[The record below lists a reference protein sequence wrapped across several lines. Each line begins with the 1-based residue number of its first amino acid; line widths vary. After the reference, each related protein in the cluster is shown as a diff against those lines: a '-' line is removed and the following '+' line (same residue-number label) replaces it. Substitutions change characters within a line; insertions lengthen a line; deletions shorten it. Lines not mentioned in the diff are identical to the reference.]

1 MTRPRLFLI
10 IFMTLLLPTVPAAEK
25 KKGET
30 PSALPKWRQ
39 WELGPSEPVS
49 ADKALSTFKIA
60 PGFKLEL
67 FAAEPMVVD
76 PVCMAWD
83 GNGRAWV
90 VEMRGYMPDVAG
102 TGESSLKVGKVVV
115 LEDTNNDGKADKK
128 TDYLDGLIMPRAIAM
143 VQGGVLVAEPPNI
156 WFCQD
161 TDGDLKCDKKTR
173 VASFARQGPVEHTD
187 NGLVPCLDNWMYNAK
202 SNKRFMFRDGK
213 MITSTARFRGQW
225 GICQDDYGRLYSTSN
240 SRYLNSDWE
249 MYHNPKGFANAAVKT
264 SNINSIRPNPGINR
278 GYKPEMLR
286 KDGRLARITA
296 ISGPGVYR
304 SVRYPEEY
312 AGAAFI
318 PEPAANALTSHLF
331 KETDKG
337 LGASEH
343 KLFADKDFQK
353 REFLCSTDE
362 RFRPVSVYSG
372 PDGCIYI
379 VDLYRGIL
387 QHKAYVT
394 SFYLKPYILERKLE
408 VPVGMGR
415 IYRIV
420 YTAKGRDKT
429 QPRLLSASITELV
442 KTLSHPN
449 GWWRDTAQRL
459 LVQRH
464 DPKSMPLLKKAAAAS
479 ENHLSRIHALWAL
492 EGMNALDLTTIERG
506 LKDKHNKV
514 QMTAL
519 VISGRLR
526 ATADQDKAIE
536 AVRVLGKSKLEQL
549 SSLSEQMVKRLKGEI
564 IAKSGGPPKIKKM
577 PKGDH
582 GEAVRRGVE
591 VYNTLC
597 ITCHLADGKGADN
610 LAPPLAD
617 SDWVTGSTERLIRIA
632 LHGVQGPIEVNGS
645 RYRHPE
651 IMPGL
656 GLALKDQQIAD
667 VLTYIRTAWGGKSQ
681 VKEKDVKR
689 IRAAHK
695 DRVIPW
701 DVKELL
707 ELK

>member
-1 MTRPRLFLI
+1 MKHLLSTSLI
-10 IFMTLLLPTVPAAEK
+10 FSCLLSSVPAADK
-25 KKGET
+25 KKVET
-30 PSALPKWRQ
+30 TVDTPKWRQ
-39 WELGPSEPVS
+39 WELGSSAPVP
-49 ADKALSTFKIA
+49 ADKVLSTFRIA

-90 VEMRGYMPDVAG
+90 VEMRGYMPDVSG
-102 TGESSLKVGKVVV
+102 TGETSLKVGKVIV
-115 LEDTNNDGKADKK
+115 LEDTNNDGRADKK

-161 TDGDLKCDKKTR
+161 TDGNLKCDKKTK

-225 GICQDDYGRLYSTSN
+225 GICQDDYGRLYTTSN
-240 SRYLNSDWE
+240 SRYLNSDWD
-249 MYHNPKGFANAAVKT
+249 MYHNPKGFANAAVRT
-264 SNINSIRPNPGINR
+264 SDINSIRPNPGINR

-304 SVRYPEEY
+304 ADRYPEEY

-337 LGASEH
+337 LGTAEH
-343 KLFADKDFQK
+343 KLFLDENFQK

-362 RFRPVSVYSG
+362 RFRPVNVYSG
-372 PDGCIYI
+372 PDGCIYV

-387 QHKAYVT
+387 QHKVYVT
-394 SFYLKPYILERKLE
+394 GFYLKPYILERKLE

-420 YTAKGRDKT
+420 HKAKGRDKN
-429 QPRLLSASITELV
+429 QPRLLSASNTELV

-459 LVQRH
+459 LVQRN
-464 DPKSMPLLKKAAAAS
+464 DPKSVPLLKKAVVAAD
-479 ENHLSRIHALWAL
+479 NHLGRIHALWAL
-492 EGMNALDLTTIERG
+492 EGINALDLATIETG
-506 LKDKHNKV
+506 LEDEHNKV

-519 VISGRLR
+519 VVSGRLR
-526 ATADQDKAIE
+526 ATIDQDKTIV
-536 AVRVLGKSKLEQL
+536 AVQALGKSKLEQV
-549 SSLSEQMVKRLKGEI
+549 SKLSEQMVKRLKGEI
-564 IAKSGGPPKIKKM
+564 MAKSGGAPKIKKM

-582 GEAVRRGVE
+582 GESVKRGIE

-610 LAPPLAD
+610 LAPPLAN
-617 SDWVTGSTERLIRIA
+617 SDWVTGSPERLIRIA

-651 IMPGL
+651 VMPGL

-681 VKEKDVKR
+681 VKEKEVKHV
-689 IRAAHK
+689 RATHK
-695 DRVIPW
+695 DRVLPW
-701 DVKELL
+701 NVKELL
-707 ELK
+707 EIK

>member
-1 MTRPRLFLI
+1 MKRPRLFLI

-25 KKGET
+25 KKVET

-39 WELGPSEPVS
+39 WELGPSEPVP

-76 PVCMAWD
+76 PVCMSWD

-161 TDGDLKCDKKTR
+161 TDGDLKCDKKTK

-264 SNINSIRPNPGINR
+264 SDINSIRPNPGINR

-337 LGASEH
+337 LGVSEH

-420 YTAKGRDKT
+420 YTAKGRDKI

-464 DPKSMPLLKKAAAAS
+464 DPKSVPLLKKAVAAS

-492 EGMNALDLTTIERG
+492 EGMNALDLATIERG

-536 AVRVLGKSKLEQL
+536 AVQVLGTSKLEQL

-582 GEAVRRGVE
+582 GEAVRRGIE
-591 VYNTLC
+591 VYNILC

-681 VKEKDVKR
+681 VEEKDVKR
-689 IRAAHK
+689 VRAAHK

-701 DVKELL
+701 EVKELL
-707 ELK
+707 EIN

>member
-1 MTRPRLFLI
+1 MKHLLS
-10 IFMTLLLPTVPAAEK
+10 TLLIFSYLLPAVLAADK

-30 PSALPKWRQ
+30 LTDPPKWRQ
-39 WELGPSEPVS
+39 WDLGASAPIP

-90 VEMRGYMPDVAG
+90 VEMRGYMPDVSG
-102 TGESSLKVGKVVV
+102 TGETSLKVGKVVV
-115 LEDTNNDGKADKK
+115 LEDTNNDGRADKK
-128 TDYLDGLIMPRAIAM
+128 TDYLKGLVMPRAIAM

-156 WFCQD
+156 WFCED
-161 TDGDLKCDKKTR
+161 TNGDLQCDRKTK
-173 VASFARQGPVEHTD
+173 VASYAKQGPVEHTD

-249 MYHNPKGFANAAVKT
+249 MYHNPKGFANAAVRT
-264 SNINSIRPNPGINR
+264 SDINSIRPNPGINR

-304 SVRYPEEY
+304 ADRYPQEY

-331 KETDKG
+331 KETDQG

-343 KLFADKDFQK
+343 KLFPDENFQK

-362 RFRPVSVYSG
+362 RFRPVNVYSG
-372 PDGCIYI
+372 PDGCIYV

-387 QHKAYVT
+387 QHKVYVT
-394 SFYLKPYILERKLE
+394 GFYLKPYILERKLE

-420 YTAKGRDKT
+420 HTAKGRDKT
-429 QPRLLSASITELV
+429 QPRLLAASITELV

-449 GWWRDTAQRL
+449 GWWRDIAQRL
-459 LVQRH
+459 LVQRN
-464 DPKSMPLLKKAAAAS
+464 DTKSVPLLKKTVATAG
-479 ENHLSRIHALWAL
+479 NHLGRIHALWTL
-492 EGMNALDLTTIERG
+492 EGMNALDLATIETG
-506 LKDKHNKV
+506 LKDEHNKV

-519 VISGRLR
+519 VVSGRLR
-526 ATADQDKAIE
+526 ATTDQDKATA
-536 AVRVLGKSKLEQL
+536 AVQALGESKLEQV
-549 SSLSEQMVKRLKGEI
+549 SKLSEQMVKRLKGEI
-564 IAKSGGPPKIKKM
+564 IAKSGGAPKIKKM
-577 PKGDH
+577 PKGSH
-582 GEAVRRGVE
+582 GESVKRGIE

-610 LAPPLAD
+610 LAPPLAN
-617 SDWVTGSTERLIRIA
+617 SDWVAGSPERLIRIA
-632 LHGVQGPIEVNGS
+632 LHGVQGPIEVSGS

-651 IMPGL
+651 VMPGL

-681 VKEKDVKR
+681 VEERDVKR
-689 IRAAHK
+689 VRTTHK
-695 DRVIPW
+695 DRVLPW
-701 DVKELL
+701 NVKELL
-707 ELK
+707 EIK

>member
-10 IFMTLLLPTVPAAEK
+10 ILMTLLLPTVPAAEK
-25 KKGET
+25 KKVET

-39 WELGPSEPVS
+39 WELGPSEPVP

-60 PGFKLEL
+60 PGFNLEL

-213 MITSTARFRGQW
+213 IITSTARFRGQW

-264 SNINSIRPNPGINR
+264 SDINSIRPNPGINR

-420 YTAKGRDKT
+420 YTAKGRDKI

-459 LVQRH
+459 LVQRNN
-464 DPKSMPLLKKAAAAS
+464 PKSVPLLKKAVAAS

-492 EGMNALDLTTIERG
+492 EGMNALNLATIERG

-536 AVRVLGKSKLEQL
+536 AVQVLGTSKLEQL

-582 GEAVRRGVE
+582 GEAVRRGIE
-591 VYNTLC
+591 VYNILC

-667 VLTYIRTAWGGKSQ
+667 VLTYIRTAWGSKSQ
-681 VKEKDVKR
+681 VEEKDVKR
-689 IRAAHK
+689 IRTAHK

-707 ELK
+707 KLK

>member
-1 MTRPRLFLI
+1 MKHLLS
-10 IFMTLLLPTVPAAEK
+10 TLLIFSYLLPAVLAADK

-30 PSALPKWRQ
+30 LTDPPKWRQ
-39 WELGPSEPVS
+39 WDLGASAPIP
-49 ADKALSTFKIA
+49 ADKALPTFKIA

-76 PVCMAWD
+76 PVCMVWD

-264 SNINSIRPNPGINR
+264 SDINSIRPNPGINR

-343 KLFADKDFQK
+343 KLFADKGFQK

-420 YTAKGRDKT
+420 YTAKGRDKI

-459 LVQRH
+459 LVQRNN
-464 DPKSMPLLKKAAAAS
+464 PKSVPLLKKAVAAS

-492 EGMNALDLTTIERG
+492 EGMNALDLATIERG
-506 LKDKHNKV
+506 LKDKHDKV

-519 VISGRLR
+519 VTSGRLR
-526 ATADQDKAIE
+526 ATADQDKATE
-536 AVRVLGKSKLEQL
+536 AVQVLGTSKLEQL

-582 GEAVRRGVE
+582 GEAVRRGIE
-591 VYNTLC
+591 VYNILC

-610 LAPPLAD
+610 LAPPLAN

-681 VKEKDVKR
+681 VEEKDVKS
-689 IRAAHK
+689 IRTAHK

-707 ELK
+707 KIK

>member
-10 IFMTLLLPTVPAAEK
+10 IFMTLLLPTIPAAEK
-25 KKGET
+25 KKVQT

-39 WELGPSEPVS
+39 WELGPSAPVP

-264 SNINSIRPNPGINR
+264 SDINSIRPNPGINR

-420 YTAKGRDKT
+420 YTAKGRDKI

-459 LVQRH
+459 LVQRNN
-464 DPKSMPLLKKAAAAS
+464 PKSVPLLKKAVAAS

-492 EGMNALDLTTIERG
+492 EGMNALNLATIERG

-526 ATADQDKAIE
+526 ATADQDNAIE
-536 AVRVLGKSKLEQL
+536 AVQVLGTSKLEQL

-582 GEAVRRGVE
+582 GEAVRHGIE

-610 LAPPLAD
+610 LAPPLAN

-681 VKEKDVKR
+681 VEEKDVKR

-695 DRVIPW
+695 NRVIPW

-707 ELK
+707 KLK

>member
-1 MTRPRLFLI
+1 MRLLFLLI
-10 IFMTLLLPTVPAAEK
+10 QLTLLPAVFAADK
-25 KKGET
+25 KKSET
-30 PSALPKWRQ
+30 LSDPPKWRQ
-39 WELGPSEPVS
+39 WDLGASAPVP

-90 VEMRGYMPDVAG
+90 VEMRGYMPDVSG
-102 TGESSLKVGKVVV
+102 TGEISLKVGKVVV
-115 LEDTNNDGKADKK
+115 LEDTNNDGRADKK
-128 TDYLDGLIMPRAIAM
+128 TDYLKGLIMPRAIAM

-156 WFCQD
+156 WFCED
-161 TDGDLKCDKKTR
+161 TNGDLKCDKKTR
-173 VASFARQGPVEHTD
+173 VASFGKQGPVEHTD

-249 MYHNPKGFANAAVKT
+249 MYHNPKGFANAAVRT
-264 SNINSIRPNPGINR
+264 SDINSIRPNPGINR

-304 SVRYPEEY
+304 ADRYPEEY

-331 KETDKG
+331 KETDQG
-337 LGASEH
+337 LGAAEH
-343 KLFADKDFQK
+343 KLFADENFKK

-362 RFRPVSVYSG
+362 RFRPVNVYSG
-372 PDGCIYI
+372 PDGCIYV

-387 QHKAYVT
+387 QHKVYVT
-394 SFYLKPYILERKLE
+394 DFYLKPYILERKLE

-420 YTAKGRDKT
+420 YKAKGRDKT
-429 QPRLLSASITELV
+429 QPRLLSASTTELV

-459 LVQRH
+459 LVQRN
-464 DPKSMPLLKKAAAAS
+464 DLKSVPLLKKTVTSAG
-479 ENHLSRIHALWAL
+479 NHLGRIHALWTL
-492 EGMNALDLTTIERG
+492 EGMNALDLATIETG

-514 QMTAL
+514 KMTAL
-519 VISGRLR
+519 VVSGRLR
-526 ATADQDKAIE
+526 ATPDQDKAIA
-536 AVRVLGKSKLEQL
+536 AVQSLGESKFEQV
-549 SSLSEQMVKRLKGEI
+549 SKLSEQMVKRLKGEI
-564 IAKSGGPPKIKKM
+564 MAKSGGPPKIKKM
-577 PKGDH
+577 PKGEH
-582 GEAVRRGVE
+582 GESVKRGVE

-610 LAPPLAD
+610 LAPPLAN

-632 LHGVQGPIEVNGS
+632 LHGVQGPIEVSGS

-651 IMPGL
+651 VMPGL

-667 VLTYIRTAWGGKSQ
+667 VLTYIRTVWGEKSQ
-681 VKEKDVKR
+681 VKEREVKQV
-689 IRAAHK
+689 RATHK
-695 DRVIPW
+695 DRVLPW
-701 DVKELL
+701 SVKELL
-707 ELK
+707 EIK

>member
-25 KKGET
+25 KKVET

-39 WELGPSEPVS
+39 WELGPSEPVP

-60 PGFKLEL
+60 PGFNLEL

-264 SNINSIRPNPGINR
+264 SDINSIRPNPGINR

-420 YTAKGRDKT
+420 YTAKGRDKI

-459 LVQRH
+459 LVQRNN
-464 DPKSMPLLKKAAAAS
+464 PKSVPLLKKAVAAS

-492 EGMNALDLTTIERG
+492 EGMNALGLATIERG

-536 AVRVLGKSKLEQL
+536 AVQVLGKSKLEQL

-582 GEAVRRGVE
+582 GEAVRHGIE

-610 LAPPLAD
+610 LAPPLAN

-681 VKEKDVKR
+681 VEEKDVKR

-707 ELK
+707 KLK